1 MFKVKEVE
9 KIPRSKITN
18 LDEGYLAQGGFLSS
32 EERNVF
38 IYIMRGAGSNGNPVL
53 LLDFLLRRICK

>member
-9 KIPRSKITN
+9 KIPRGKITN
-18 LDEGYLAQGGFLSS
+18 LDERYLAQGRFLSS
-32 EERNVF
+32 EEGNVF
-38 IYIMRGAGSNGNPVL
+38 TFRRGAGSNGNLVL

>member
-18 LDEGYLAQGGFLSS
+18 LDECYLAQGRFLSS
-32 EERNVF
+32 EERNIF
-38 IYIMRGAGSNGNPVL
+38 TFMRGARSSGNLVL